1 MPSFALCSI
10 RFAFCLFSF
19 MLLGGVASAQSQTTR
34 ELLREARA
42 YIGKDTNLA
51 LLKIE
56 EMLSISEE
64 GSAWQD
70 SAYLLMQEYYKEAPN
85 SLHPYNEKSEAFQQ
99 LETYYREQADTA
111 SLAKLYLQWVD
122 LDQEVDLGTGE
133 VHVSQASTL
142 FEAIGDTLGL
152 IDCQFRM
159 GVLQGSMGNPQLVPQ
174 HFEEALALSKAVKD
188 TAYITE
194 AHTRLAELYM
204 RKGQAPK
211 ALEQVEL
218 ALAGASK
225 ARPSTLINTY
235 RIQGYLYSFEGR
247 FEEAFQQL
255 ERSMELARSTNDMV
269 RLAMLQLDMGQI
281 HYSSTQNDALAI
293 KWLNK
298 GAATAAESGSLRFQ
312 KSAARGLSLVHEQ
325 AGHPDKALSYFQQFY
340 QLENQIQNEKDRQQL
355 LHLQAKYENEKQA
368 KELARQEAEIT
379 AQQSRQRLLTLF
391 LIGLGL
397 LAVLIAVAYYQQR
410 KSRQE
415 LAAQKAIIETQAGE
429 LRELDAAKSRLF
441 ANISHELRTPLTL
454 MLAPVSSLHKR
465 LPEEA
470 AERPFLNMIRQNGE
484 QLLRRVN
491 EILDL
496 SKLDAGKLEL
506 EEDAVAID
514 AFVRRQVS
522 MFESYAHQ
530 QQVDLDYESS
540 LEAEQ
545 ALLTDE
551 DKLGKIVTNLLSNAL
566 KFTPA
571 GGSVLVE
578 AEREDSQLK
587 ITVADTGRG
596 IPAEELEHI
605 FERFYQSKQ
614 RDVPL
619 EGGTGIGLAFCK
631 ELAAVLG
638 GSLEAESQVGK
649 GSTFILRVPY
659 QAASIA
665 APEDEKLYSTR
676 PGAAEGSVL
685 TKPSS
690 SSDETLQGRLLIVED
705 NQALREY
712 LEAILSPAYRVHCV
726 KNGREALSW
735 LEQNGAGALDLII
748 SDVMMPEMDGF
759 TLLEKLKE
767 DNRYKFLP
775 IIMLTAL
782 ARRESRLRAL
792 RIGVDDYLL
801 KPFEEEELLA
811 RIQSLLRNYQLRSEE
826 PDAAEGA
833 EQAAEQEAL
842 GDRPESEE
850 ELEWLAKM
858 ERITLERLGDTN
870 FKVGDLADDLSVS
883 TRQLFRRVKQ
893 LTGLTPNQYLQEARL
908 EAARRMLE
916 QKRFSSVKSVAYEV
930 GFKDTRYFS
939 RQYKARFGRL
949 PSGYL

>member
-1 MPSFALCSI
+1 MPSFALFPI
-10 RFAFCLFSF
+10 RFAFCLFSL
-19 MLLGGVASAQSQTTR
+19 MLIGVASAQSQTAP
-34 ELLREARA
+34 ELLQEARA

-51 LLKIE
+51 LLRIE
-56 EMLSISEE
+56 QALSISEE
-64 GSAWQD
+64 GGAWQD

-218 ALAGASK
+218 ALSGASK

-368 KELARQEAEIT
+368 KELARQKAEIT

-391 LIGLGL
+391 LLGLGL

-551 DKLGKIVTNLLSNAL
+551 DKLGKIITNLLSNAL

-578 AEREDSQLK
+578 AEREDNQLK

-614 RDVPL
+614 KDVPL

-659 QAASIA
+659 QAASTA
-665 APEDEKLYSTR
+665 SPEDEKPYSTR

-690 SSDETLQGRLLIVED
+690 SSDETPQGRLLIVED

-767 DNRYKFLP
+767 DNRYQLLP
-775 IIMLTAL
+775 VIMLTAL

-826 PDAAEGA
+826 PDPAEGT
-833 EQAAEQEAL
+833 EREAEQEAL
-842 GDRPESEE
+842 GTRPESEE

>member
-1 MPSFALCSI
+1 MPSFALFPI
-10 RFAFCLFSF
+10 RFAFCLFSL
-19 MLLGGVASAQSQTTR
+19 MLIGVASAQSQTAP
-34 ELLREARA
+34 ELLQEARA

-51 LLKIE
+51 LLRIE
-56 EMLSISEE
+56 QALSISEE
-64 GSAWQD
+64 GGAWQD

-218 ALAGASK
+218 ALSGASK

-368 KELARQEAEIT
+368 KELARQKAEIT

-391 LIGLGL
+391 LLGLGL

-551 DKLGKIVTNLLSNAL
+551 DKLGKIITNLLSNAL

-578 AEREDSQLK
+578 AEREDNQLK

-614 RDVPL
+614 KDVPL

-659 QAASIA
+659 QAASTA
-665 APEDEKLYSTR
+665 SPEDEKPYSTR

-690 SSDETLQGRLLIVED
+690 SSDETPQGRLLIVED

-767 DNRYKFLP
+767 DNRYQLLP
-775 IIMLTAL
+775 VIMLTAL

-826 PDAAEGA
+826 PDPAEGA
-833 EQAAEQEAL
+833 EREAEQEAL
-842 GDRPESEE
+842 GARPESEE

>member
-1 MPSFALCSI
+1 MPSFALFPI
-10 RFAFCLFSF
+10 RFAFCLFSL
-19 MLLGGVASAQSQTTR
+19 MLIGVASAQSQTAP
-34 ELLREARA
+34 ELLQEARA

-51 LLKIE
+51 LLRIE
-56 EMLSISEE
+56 QALSISEE
-64 GSAWQD
+64 GGAWQD

-218 ALAGASK
+218 ALSGASK

-368 KELARQEAEIT
+368 KELARQKAEIT

-391 LIGLGL
+391 LLGLGL

-551 DKLGKIVTNLLSNAL
+551 DKLGKIITNLLSNAL

-578 AEREDSQLK
+578 AEREDNQLK

-614 RDVPL
+614 KDVPL

-659 QAASIA
+659 QAASTA
-665 APEDEKLYSTR
+665 SPEDEKPYSTR

-690 SSDETLQGRLLIVED
+690 SSGETPQGRLLIVED

-767 DNRYKFLP
+767 DNRYQLLP
-775 IIMLTAL
+775 VIMLTAL

-826 PDAAEGA
+826 PDPAEGA
-833 EQAAEQEAL
+833 EREAEQEAL
-842 GDRPESEE
+842 GARPESEE

>member
-1 MPSFALCSI
+1 MPSFALFPI
-10 RFAFCLFSF
+10 RFAFCLFSL
-19 MLLGGVASAQSQTTR
+19 MLIGVASAQSQTAP
-34 ELLREARA
+34 ELLQEARA

-51 LLKIE
+51 LLRIE
-56 EMLSISEE
+56 QALSISEE
-64 GSAWQD
+64 GGAWQD

-218 ALAGASK
+218 ALSGASK

-368 KELARQEAEIT
+368 KELARQKAEIT

-551 DKLGKIVTNLLSNAL
+551 DKLGKIITNLLSNAL

-571 GGSVLVE
+571 GGSVLLE
-578 AEREDSQLK
+578 AEREDNQLK

-614 RDVPL
+614 KDVPL

-665 APEDEKLYSTR
+665 SPEDEKPYSTR

-690 SSDETLQGRLLIVED
+690 SSDETPQGRLLIVED

-767 DNRYKFLP
+767 DNRYQLLP
-775 IIMLTAL
+775 VIMLTAL

-811 RIQSLLRNYQLRSEE
+811 RIQSLLRNYRLRSEE
-826 PDAAEGA
+826 PDPAEGA
-833 EQAAEQEAL
+833 EREAEQEAL
-842 GDRPESEE
+842 GARPESEE

-858 ERITLERLGDTN
+858 EHITLERLGDTN

>member
-1 MPSFALCSI
+1 MPSFALFPI
-10 RFAFCLFSF
+10 RFAFCLFSL
-19 MLLGGVASAQSQTTR
+19 MLIGVASAQSQTAP
-34 ELLREARA
+34 ELLQEARA

-51 LLKIE
+51 LLRIE
-56 EMLSISEE
+56 QALSISEE
-64 GSAWQD
+64 GGAWQD

-218 ALAGASK
+218 ALSGASK

-368 KELARQEAEIT
+368 KELARQKAEIT

-391 LIGLGL
+391 LLGLGL

-551 DKLGKIVTNLLSNAL
+551 DKLGKIITNLLSNAL

-578 AEREDSQLK
+578 AEREDNQLK

-614 RDVPL
+614 KDVPL

-659 QAASIA
+659 QAASTA
-665 APEDEKLYSTR
+665 SPEDEKPYSTR

-690 SSDETLQGRLLIVED
+690 SSGETPQGRLLIVED

-767 DNRYKFLP
+767 DNRYQLLP
-775 IIMLTAL
+775 VIMLTAL

-826 PDAAEGA
+826 PDPAEGT
-833 EQAAEQEAL
+833 EREAEQEAL
-842 GDRPESEE
+842 GTRPESEE